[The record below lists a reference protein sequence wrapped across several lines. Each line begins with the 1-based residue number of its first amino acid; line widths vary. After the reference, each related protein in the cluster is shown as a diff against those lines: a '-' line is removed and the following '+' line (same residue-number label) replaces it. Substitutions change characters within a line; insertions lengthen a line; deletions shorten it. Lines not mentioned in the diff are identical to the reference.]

1 MIIYSDLLIYM
12 YMYYVTVLVLH
23 VLYMYRLTGT
33 LSFALVKEK
42 FKTQS
47 LYT

>member
-1 MIIYSDLLIYM
+1 M

-42 FKTQS
+42 FKNTITLHLSHS
-47 LYT
+47 LHE